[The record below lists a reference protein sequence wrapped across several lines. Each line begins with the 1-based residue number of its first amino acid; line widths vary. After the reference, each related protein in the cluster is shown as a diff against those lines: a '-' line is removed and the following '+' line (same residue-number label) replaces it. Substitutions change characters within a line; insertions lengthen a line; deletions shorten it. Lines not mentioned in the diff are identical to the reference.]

1 MKPVYALKD
10 ANNITRKV
18 MLDMAYLAEH
28 KQIRFFKYLYEDGLY
43 LLYSGDKKNPE
54 KIEKFFLTRDKIK
67 KEDENY
73 LFFEL
78 PKEFSLAFL
87 L

>member
-1 MKPVYALKD
+1 MKPVYALID
-10 ANNITRKV
+10 ANNITRKIL
-18 MLDMAYLAEH
+18 LDMAYLSEH
-28 KQIRFFKYLYEDGLY
+28 KQIRFFKYLYEEGLY

-54 KIEKFFLTRDKIK
+54 KIEKYFLTRDKIK
-67 KEDENY
+67 KEDGNY

>member
-10 ANNITRKV
+10 ANNITRKIL
-18 MLDMAYLAEH
+18 LDMAYLAEH
-28 KQIRFFKYLYEDGLY
+28 NQIRFFKYLYEDGLY
-43 LLYSGDKKNPE
+43 FLFSGDKKNPG
-54 KIEKFFLTRDKIK
+54 KIEKYFLTLDKVK
-67 KEDENY
+67 KEDGDY

-78 PKEFSLAFL
+78 PKGFSLAFL

>member
-28 KQIRFFKYLYEDGLY
+28 KQIRFFKYLYEDGFY
-43 LLYSGDKKNPE
+43 FFFSGDKKNPE
-54 KIEKFFLTRDKIK
+54 KTEKYYLTRDKVK
-67 KEDENY
+67 KEDRDF
-73 LFFEL
+73 LFFDL
-78 PKEFSLAFL
+78 PFGYTFI
-87 L
+87 

>member
-1 MKPVYALKD
+1 MKPVYALID
-10 ANNITRKV
+10 ANNITRKIL
-18 MLDMAYLAEH
+18 LDMAYLAEH
-28 KQIRFFKYLYEDGLY
+28 KQIRFFKYLYEEGLY
-43 LLYSGDKKNPE
+43 LLYSGDKKDPE
-54 KIEKFFLTRDKIK
+54 KIEKYFLTRDKIK

-73 LFFEL
+73 LFLEL

>member
-1 MKPVYALKD
+1 MKPVYALID
-10 ANNITRKV
+10 ANNITRKIL
-18 MLDMAYLAEH
+18 LDMAYLSEH

-43 LLYSGDKKNPE
+43 LLYSGNKKDPE

>member
-10 ANNITRKV
+10 ANNITRKIL
-18 MLDMAYLAEH
+18 LDMAYLSEH

-43 LLYSGDKKNPE
+43 LLYSGNKKDPE
-54 KIEKFFLTRDKIK
+54 KIEKLFLTRDKIK

>member
-1 MKPVYALKD
+1 MKPVYALID
-10 ANNITRKV
+10 ANNITRKIL
-18 MLDMAYLAEH
+18 LDMAYLSEH

-43 LLYSGDKKNPE
+43 LLYSGDKKDPE

>member
-1 MKPVYALKD
+1 MKPVYALID
-10 ANNITRKV
+10 ANNITRKIL
-18 MLDMAYLAEH
+18 LDMAYLGEH
-28 KQIRFFKYLYEDGLY
+28 KQIRFFKYLYEDELY
-43 LLYSGDKKNPE
+43 LLYSGNKKDPE

>member
-10 ANNITRKV
+10 ANNITRKIL
-18 MLDMAYLAEH
+18 LDMAYLAEH
-28 KQIRFFKYLYEDGLY
+28 NQIRFFKYLYENGLY
-43 LLYSGDKKNPE
+43 FHFSGDKKNPD
-54 KIEKFFLTRDKIK
+54 KIDKYFLTMDKVK
-67 KEDENY
+67 KEDGDY

-78 PKEFSLAFL
+78 PKGFSLAFL